1 MIKTASL
8 QHAPDHLQET
18 PNAGRAADAS
28 ALWRE
33 KNAQQFDDTDLA
45 AVRGILAKA
54 VLLNEPKWAE
64 ARNGGAAD
72 AIALAVAEWP
82 IAVLTSRVDLIMTA
96 VLLAA
101 MTGSAAAAVVLAHV
115 VRQLPGVAKRHK
127 RIAASWLARNLRAA
141 LAKRARRP
149 SAPTRL
155 LMKSASVNGGGR
167 PQ

>member
-1 MIKTASL
+1 MINSATL
-8 QHAPDHLQET
+8 QHAHDHLQEN
-18 PNAGRAADAS
+18 PNAGRAAS
-28 ALWRE
+28 VLWRE

-54 VLLNEPKWAE
+54 VLMNEPKWAE
-64 ARNGGAAD
+64 ARTGNAAD

-82 IAVLTSRVDLIMTA
+82 ITVLTSRVDLIMTA

-101 MTGSAAAAVVLAHV
+101 MTSAAAAVVLAHV
-115 VRQLPGVAKRHK
+115 VRQLPGGTKHHK

-155 LMKSASVNGGGR
+155 LLKSACVDGGKR
-167 PQ
+167 PR

>member
-1 MIKTASL
+1 MIKLATL
-8 QHAPDHLQET
+8 QHADNEHQELLE
-18 PNAGRAADAS
+18 AERAADAS

-64 ARNGGAAD
+64 ARTGNAAD

-82 IAVLTSRVDLIMTA
+82 ITVLTSRVDLIMTA

-101 MTGSAAAAVVLAHV
+101 MTGSAAAGVVLAHV
-115 VRQLPGVAKRHK
+115 VRQMPAGTTGHK
-127 RIAASWLARNLRAA
+127 RIAASWLARNLRTA

-155 LMKSASVNGGGR
+155 LLKSARVDGSAR
-167 PQ
+167 PL